1 MLCPVII
8 SKLLKYR
15 KENIINF
22 QLIKNHIKKINI
34 QINHRK
40 EEEDDIQ
47 KEIQKHKDELEELK
61 KTKNTKTNMVF
72 HIHLCTMHSLMTI

>member
-22 QLIKNHIKKINI
+22 QLIKNHTKKIKI
-34 QINHRK
+34 Q
-40 EEEDDIQ
+40 D
-47 KEIQKHKDELEELK
+47 LS
-61 KTKNTKTNMVF
+61 F
-72 HIHLCTMHSLMTI
+72 